1 MFLVAV
7 SFSSA
12 FLKSRKMPRDA
23 KYTNEK
29 MITDAKTVAALKAK
43 LSDDALI
50 VRKMK
55 KKDM

>member
-1 MFLVAV
+1 
-7 SFSSA
+7 
-12 FLKSRKMPRDA
+12 MPRDA

-55 KKDM
+55 KKDIQSVR